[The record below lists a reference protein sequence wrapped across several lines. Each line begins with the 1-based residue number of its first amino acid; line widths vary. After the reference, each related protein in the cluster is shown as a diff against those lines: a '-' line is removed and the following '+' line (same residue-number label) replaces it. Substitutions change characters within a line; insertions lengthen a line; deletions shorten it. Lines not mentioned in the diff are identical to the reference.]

1 MDRDKALELALSQVQ
16 KQFGEGAIMRLGE
29 QPDKLTVDVIPTG
42 SISLDICLGI
52 GGLPRGRIVE
62 IYGQEAS
69 GKTTIA
75 LHVLAEAQKQG
86 GTVAFIDAE
95 HAFPREYAEIIGLN
109 LDELLV
115 SQPDTA
121 EQALEIADVL
131 VCSGALDAFVLDSVA
146 AMVPAAELAGEVGDT
161 HMGLQARL
169 MSQALRKLAGAVSKT
184 NTLAIFV
191 NQIREKI
198 GIVFGNPEVT
208 PGGRALKFQ
217 STVRLE
223 VRRRESLKRGTEII
237 GNRVSVKTAKN
248 KVAPPFRQC
257 EFDIIYGE
265 GISVEGCLLDEGVEL
280 GIVEKMGTWF
290 SYDDERLGQG
300 RDNAREYLKANP
312 ELAQRIEKQIRE
324 KAGLIPAEK
333 LAEEP
338 AEEPAENEDA

>member
-1 MDRDKALELALSQVQ
+1 MDNDKALGLALSQIE

-29 QPDKLTVDVIPTG
+29 QPDKLAVDVISTG

-75 LHVLAEAQKQG
+75 LHILAEAQKQG

-95 HAFPREYAEIIGLN
+95 HAFPREYAEIIGLD

-131 VCSGALDAFVLDSVA
+131 VNSGALDAFVLDSVA
-146 AMVPAAELAGEVGDT
+146 AMVPAAELAGEVGDV

-169 MSQALRKLAGAVSKT
+169 MSQALRKLAGGVSKS

-223 VRRRESLKRGTEII
+223 VRRRESLKRGTDII

-290 SYDDERLGQG
+290 SCDDERLGQG
-300 RDNAREYLKANP
+300 RDNAREYLKDNP

-324 KAGLIPAEK
+324 KAGLIPV
-333 LAEEP
+333 EEP
-338 AEEPAENEDA
+338 AEEPAEDEDA

>member
-1 MDRDKALELALSQVQ
+1 MEREKALDLALSQIE

-29 QPDKLTVDVIPTG
+29 QPSKLATQVIPTG
-42 SISLDICLGI
+42 ALSLDICLGV

-75 LHVLAEAQKQG
+75 LHALAEAQKHG
-86 GTVAFIDAE
+86 GAVAFIDAE
-95 HAFPREYAEIIGLN
+95 HAFPREYAQRIGLN

-131 VCSGALDAFVLDSVA
+131 VASGALDAFALDSVA
-146 AMVPAAELAGEVGDT
+146 AMLPAAELAGDVGDA
-161 HMGLQARL
+161 HVGLQARL
-169 MSQALRKLAGAVSKT
+169 MSQALRKLAGAVSRS
-184 NTLAIFV
+184 NTLAIFI

-198 GIVFGNPEVT
+198 GVMFGNPETT

-223 VRRRESLKRGTEII
+223 VRRKESLKRGADII
-237 GNRVSVKTAKN
+237 GNRVSVKAAKN
-248 KVAPPFRQC
+248 KVAPPFKRC

-265 GISVEGCLLDEGVEL
+265 GISAEGCLLDEGVEFGL
-280 GIVEKMGTWF
+280 VEKAGTWF

-300 RDNAREYLKANP
+300 RDNAREYLRTNP
-312 ELAQRIEKQIRE
+312 ELAARIEAEIRE
-324 KAGLIPAEK
+324 RAGLAPAP
-333 LAEEP
+333 EP
-338 AEEPAENEDA
+338 AEEEGPDEDA